1 MFWIRLNTSPLPGNY
16 SDCDADV
23 VAEIQDYDLSKDNLA
38 YDVIPILTM
47 ILASIAIVLNVI
59 FCYLVIFGLK
69 TKLLP
74 FRGYS
79 LMLNRSFTDLFVSI
93 STMLFIALHRTTE
106 SKDIQ
111 IQEVNQYRS
120 HIEYLIPHGRTLFT
134 LFLTLDYSIVAA
146 AYGVLAL
153 LPFLSVRY
161 PWFYRSYIT
170 NRRTVFTMIGVWVFG
185 AAYSTLVVSL
195 SSNNAFNLF
204 NQRTDLIQWTVS
216 SEVIFC

>member
-1 MFWIRLNTSPLPGNY
+1 MFWIIFNTSPLPGNY
-16 SDCDADV
+16 SDCDDDV
-23 VAEIQDYDLSKDNLA
+23 VKEIEDYDLSKDNLA
-38 YDVIPILTM
+38 YNVIPILTM
-47 ILASIAIVLNVI
+47 ILSSIAIIFNI
-59 FCYLVIFGLK
+59 AFCYLVIFGLK
-69 TKLLP
+69 TRLLP

-79 LMLNRSFTDLFVSI
+79 LMLNRSFTDLFISI
-93 STMLFIALHRTTE
+93 CTMIFVVLHRTTE

-111 IQEVNQYRS
+111 SQETNQYRTQ
-120 HIEYLIPHGRTLFT
+120 IEYLIPHGRTIFT

-153 LPFLSVRY
+153 LPFVAVQY

-170 NRRTVFTMIGVWVFG
+170 NRRTVYTMIGVWIFG
-185 AAYSTLVVSL
+185 AAYSALVVSL

-216 SEVIFC
+216 SEVI